1 MWISNLK
8 LTFSIEGLKVICV
21 DRWDCWNP
29 AKILHS
35 FEYYQNIGSHSKL
48 PLLCNI
54 GKNGGFLIM
63 FKILCKFWKGKC
75 ARGRN
80 YKSCLSCECLLLR
93 SLHPFEGKERGG
105 RAINKVSKNIFQ
117 RCWSPDQSN
126 PTIHQRKLFSYLV
139 RNPVAWGC
147 PSIRNAPGSDA
158 IYY

>member
-35 FEYYQNIGSHSKL
+35 FEYCQIIGTHSKL
-48 PLLCNI
+48 PWLCNI
-54 GKNGGFLIM
+54 GTCIGKSVGFLIM

-75 ARGRN
+75 VRGRN

-93 SLHPFEGKERGG
+93 SLHPFEGKERGLSIHSECSWEWCNILQEMPEMMMTWENYEH
-105 RAINKVSKNIFQ
+105 RCITWFFLMIWVLKNKLAI
-117 RCWSPDQSN
+117 R
-126 PTIHQRKLFSYLV
+126 
-139 RNPVAWGC
+139 
-147 PSIRNAPGSDA
+147 
-158 IYY
+158 